1 MTFPRIEKKPLM
13 TGNTMNNGPS
23 SVNVL
28 EVVVDL
34 EKSWHL
40 TMLERKCSS
49 DAFPIQELTLT
60 LRTAIHDNVN
70 LISSN
75 LHRLCK
81 SIERMHHLL
90 ILKIYSDIEEKV
102 HIRSSSI
109 HTLVI
114 QGLDLE
120 KCDCPCLQEMDVSFR
135 IHRVRHD
142 CSLFQNMP
150 NSVKTLTIRIQE
162 NSENDVTKYFPARDH
177 HDLKTD
183 YIGGMVENSNSSPTS
198 VVRKRNL
205 HETQMSGGDL
215 EIDLHEFEEEIHKL
229 LLKKMLRIEKLC
241 LVPSRECTIL
251 QDEYHVKEIL

>member
-1 MTFPRIEKKPLM
+1 
-13 TGNTMNNGPS
+13 
-23 SVNVL
+23 
-28 EVVVDL
+28 
-34 EKSWHL
+34 
-40 TMLERKCSS
+40 
-49 DAFPIQELTLT
+49 
-60 LRTAIHDNVN
+60 
-70 LISSN
+70 
-75 LHRLCK
+75 
-81 SIERMHHLL
+81 
-90 ILKIYSDIEEKV
+90 
-102 HIRSSSI
+102 
-109 HTLVI
+109 
-114 QGLDLE
+114 
-120 KCDCPCLQEMDVSFR
+120 MDVSFR

-198 VVRKRNL
+198 VVRKSYL